1 MKKLTAI
8 LVMITILF
16 TASAFADDLS
26 AATDPFGFAT
36 FADAVKAT
44 GGEYIIDSKGYAGAV
59 IEKDGRLFRII
70 AFFDERAEE
79 LYAAYNDAW
88 EQEDVSVLDA
98 ATQALSEY
106 IMTMPV
112 QNTEELTARPL
123 MQEELDA
130 MAGKTIGEVMA
141 EPWEMQMRNYPEDAE
156 AGKDVVFP
164 MVKGYFNYEL
174 VISEPFEVYQERR
187 AADRYDPV
195 TEMSLQNY
203 LDLTVQSVKYTGVS
217 SRALDLRYQADGTF
231 IQETETEPEG
241 YEYDVMLEIADILAA
256 AWENGEPDQETKEAL
271 IAELTEKYP
280 KSADMIRQMVESF
293 H

>member
-59 IEKDGRLFRII
+59 IEKDGRLFRIV

-112 QNTEELTARPL
+112 QNTEELTAKPL
-123 MQEELDA
+123 TQEELDA

>member
-59 IEKDGRLFRII
+59 IEKDGRLFRIV

-123 MQEELDA
+123 TQEELDA

>member
-59 IEKDGRLFRII
+59 IEKNGRLFRIV

-123 MQEELDA
+123 TQEELDA

-256 AWENGEPDQETKEAL
+256 AWENGEPDQETKEAM

>member
-59 IEKDGRLFRII
+59 IEKDGRLFRIV

-98 ATQALSEY
+98 ATQALSEH

-123 MQEELDA
+123 TQEELDA

-217 SRALDLRYQADGTF
+217 NRASDLRYQADGTF
-231 IQETETEPEG
+231 IQETDPEG

-256 AWENGEPDQETKEAL
+256 AWENGEPDQETKEAM
-271 IAELTEKYP
+271 IAKLTEEHP
-280 KSADMIRQMVESF
+280 EAAEMIRQIVEGF
-293 H
+293 R

>member
-16 TASAFADDLS
+16 TASAFADDFS
-26 AATDPFGFAT
+26 DRTDPFGFAT

-59 IEKDGRLFRII
+59 IEKDGHLFRAV

-79 LYAAYNDAW
+79 LYAAYSDAW
-88 EQEDVSVLDA
+88 QREDGSTPDA
-98 ATQALSEY
+98 EALALSEH

-112 QNTEELTARPL
+112 QYTEELTAKPL
-123 MQEELDA
+123 TQEELDA

-141 EPWEMQMRNYPEDAE
+141 EPWEMQMCNYPEDAE
-156 AGKDVVFP
+156 VGKDVVFP

-174 VISEPFEVYQERR
+174 VINEPFEVYQERR
-187 AADRYDPV
+187 AADQYDPV

-217 SRALDLRYQADGTF
+217 NRASDRRYQADGTF
-231 IQETETEPEG
+231 IQETDPEG

-271 IAELTEKYP
+271 IVELTEKYP

>member
-59 IEKDGRLFRII
+59 IEKDGRLFRIV

-112 QNTEELTARPL
+112 QNTEELTASPL
-123 MQEELDA
+123 TQEELDA

>member
-16 TASAFADDLS
+16 VASAFADDLS
-26 AATDPFGFAT
+26 AQADLFSFNT

-44 GGEYIIDSKGYAGAV
+44 GGEYTIDSKGYAGAL
-59 IEKDGRLFRII
+59 IEKDGRLFRAI

-88 EQEDVSVLDA
+88 QREDGSTPDA
-98 ATQALSEY
+98 EALALSEH

-112 QNTEELTARPL
+112 QYTEELTAKPFT
-123 MQEELDA
+123 QEELDV
-130 MAGKTIGEVMA
+130 MAGKTIGEVMS
-141 EPWEMQMRNYPEDAE
+141 EPWEMQMRNYPENAE

-187 AADRYDPV
+187 AADQYDPV

-203 LDLTVQSVKYTGVS
+203 LDLTVRSVKYTGVS
-217 SRALDLRYQADGTF
+217 NRTLDLRYQADGTF

-241 YEYDVMLEIADILAA
+241 YEYDVMLEIADVLAV
-256 AWENGEPDQETKEAL
+256 AWANGEPDQETKEAL

>member
-26 AATDPFGFAT
+26 DRTDPFGFAT
-36 FADAVKAT
+36 FADAVMAT
-44 GGEYIIDSKGYAGAV
+44 GGDYMIDSKGYAGAV
-59 IEKDGRLFRII
+59 IEKDGRLFRAF

-123 MQEELDA
+123 TQEELDA

-141 EPWEMQMRNYPEDAE
+141 QPWEMQMRNYPED
-156 AGKDVVFP
+156 V
-164 MVKGYFNYEL
+164 
-174 VISEPFEVYQERR
+174 
-187 AADRYDPV
+187 
-195 TEMSLQNY
+195 
-203 LDLTVQSVKYTGVS
+203 
-217 SRALDLRYQADGTF
+217 
-231 IQETETEPEG
+231 
-241 YEYDVMLEIADILAA
+241 
-256 AWENGEPDQETKEAL
+256 
-271 IAELTEKYP
+271 
-280 KSADMIRQMVESF
+280 
-293 H
+293 

>member
-36 FADAVKAT
+36 FADVVKAT

-59 IEKDGRLFRII
+59 IEKDGRLFRIV

-88 EQEDVSVLDA
+88 QREDGSTPDA
-98 ATQALSEY
+98 EALALSEH

-112 QNTEELTARPL
+112 QYTEELTARPL
-123 MQEELDA
+123 TQEELDA